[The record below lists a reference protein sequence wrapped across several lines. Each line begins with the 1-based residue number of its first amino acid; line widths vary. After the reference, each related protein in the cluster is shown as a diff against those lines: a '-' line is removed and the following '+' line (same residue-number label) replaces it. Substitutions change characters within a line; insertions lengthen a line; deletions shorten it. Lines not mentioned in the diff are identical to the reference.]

1 MKTAVLFGLL
11 SALAVSAAPAS
22 GSAFSAVGSLS
33 VSNAASLVVSE
44 HIVSAPASA
53 FNASVGPGGGLPGAP
68 VLSPETVAK
77 AIEGA
82 HAATDKLPSGT
93 SGTSLNV
100 TQLNTTLTSSDA
112 DAGSVANGS
121 VAGSVA
127 GSQAVASGSGSGSDS
142 GDSKTLTGSV
152 DGALSG
158 LQGAIAAMGS
168 NPAEI
173 IQVTASHLF
182 GLTPGLFEGLL
193 RDLLKPWFSS
203 GPKEPLGEEAKQ
215 SWRPLAE
222 LVAASYCPL
231 DKVQA
236 LSCGPACDDI
246 RGRNV
251 TWIAGGG
258 DNHSNPQWY
267 IVDDGAR
274 LILSLQG
281 TNFASLL
288 SWANDIDFLPF
299 PPQQAHFP
307 RAKGKV
313 HRGFYSAFTRQVA
326 DIDAALQPHL
336 ASRREIVVR
345 GHSQGAALGEL
356 HTTYLIQKYPEH
368 RVTGQVF
375 AKPRVGDRAWADYV
389 DSVTKGRFE
398 FMQNNADIVG
408 LVPPIEWGFR
418 HPSGE
423 VWIDG
428 TDYYSCPGQENE
440 NCLDSQR
447 ILGWIPNVV
456 IPIGELQAHIG
467 PYVGVQMGIC
477 GVY

>member
-1 MKTAVLFGLL
+1 MKTAALFGLL
-11 SALAVSAAPAS
+11 SALAASAAPAS

-53 FNASVGPGGGLPGAP
+53 FNASLGPGGGLPGAP
-68 VLSPETVAK
+68 ALSPDTVAK

-82 HAATDKLPSGT
+82 QAATDKLPST
-93 SGTSLNV
+93 SFNV
-100 TQLNTTLTSSDA
+100 TQFA
-112 DAGSVANGS
+112 AGEAVNGS
-121 VAGSVA
+121 VASGSAA
-127 GSQAVASGSGSGSDS
+127 GSKTVASGSGSDS
-142 GDSKTLTGSV
+142 GKPLTGSV
-152 DGALSG
+152 DGAISG

-173 IQVTASHLF
+173 IQVTASHLL

-193 RDLLKPWFSS
+193 RDLLKPWFSD
-203 GPKEPLGEEAKQ
+203 GEKEPLSEEAKQ
-215 SWRPLAE
+215 DWRPLAE

-231 DKVQA
+231 DKVKA

-251 TWIAGGG
+251 TWIGGGG
-258 DNHSNPQWY
+258 DNQSNPQWY

-288 SWANDIDFLPF
+288 SWANDIDLLPF
-299 PPQQAHFP
+299 PPQAAHFP
-307 RAKGKV
+307 AVKGKV

-336 ASRREIVVR
+336 ATRKEIVVT

-356 HTTYLIQKYPEH
+356 HTTYLIQKYPQH
-368 RVTGQVF
+368 HVTGQVF

-428 TDYYSCPGQENE
+428 ETYYTCPGQENE

-447 ILGWIPNVV
+447 VLGWIPNVV